1 MVDGYDANMRRILLA
16 VIALSATLAS
26 AQTRIQDVIYLKKGG
41 CAYTL
46 DVFKPKTPNHKA
58 VVWMI
63 SGGWFSSHDNLDA
76 GLAGFFTNKGFT
88 VFEVVHGSQ
97 PKYTIPEIVP
107 QVRRALRF
115 VRAHAADY
123 DISPDAIG
131 IGGMSAGG
139 HLVLEIAGL
148 ATDGDPSAKDP
159 VDRVSD
165 RPNTVVAFFPPTDF
179 ENWGAKGVSPI
190 SNPAMAVF
198 APAFGVTK
206 LTSKEDQAKI
216 AHDLSPIILV
226 KAGFPST
233 LLIHGD
239 ADMLVPVQ
247 QSQELEAL
255 FESLHVVH
263 KLIISKGTGHD
274 GGTVKTGLEPTL
286 AWFDEHLT
294 VPKS

>member
-1 MVDGYDANMRRILLA
+1 MRKMLIA
-16 VIALSATLAS
+16 VIALSTALAS
-26 AQTRIQDVIYLKKGG
+26 AQSRIQDVIYLKKGG
-41 CAYTL
+41 CAYTM
-46 DVFKPKTPNHKA
+46 DVFKPKVSNHKA
-58 VVWMI
+58 IMWLI
-63 SGGWFSSHDNLDA
+63 SGGWVSSHDSLDA
-76 GLAGFFTNKGFT
+76 GFASIFTNKGYT

-123 DISPDAIG
+123 DVSPDAIG

-148 ATDGDPSAKDP
+148 ATDGDASAKDP

-179 ENWGAKGVSPI
+179 ENWGAEGVSPM

-198 APAFGVTK
+198 FPAFGVTK
-206 LTSKEDQAKI
+206 QTIADDKAKL
-216 AHDLSPIILV
+216 AHDLSPIQLV

-239 ADMLVPVQ
+239 ADKLVPIQ
-247 QSQELEAL
+247 QSQKLDAL
-255 FESLHVVH
+255 FETLHVDH
-263 KLIISKGTGHD
+263 KFVISKGTGHD

-286 AWFDEHLT
+286 AWFDSHLT
-294 VPKS
+294 AAKN